1 MSLLLPLHFVRSIAD
16 LTRGNVSTRSA
27 YGQLK
32 SVRLPRKMDN
42 STRGFAFLD
51 FATRR
56 DAEAA
61 FSALEH
67 AHLLGRHLV
76 LQWAGEDG
84 EDGVKD
90 QLPLESGRLSHKKA
104 KFTLDTDLK

>member
-1 MSLLLPLHFVRSIAD
+1 MIAD
-16 LTRGNVSTRSA
+16 RFVSVFYSA

-32 SVRLPRKMDN
+32 SVRLPKKMDN

-56 DAEAA
+56 DAESA

-76 LQWAGEDG
+76 LQWAGEGD
-84 EDGVKD
+84 ED
-90 QLPLESGRLSHKKA
+90 EEGRGKLASFETGRKNLTHKKS
-104 KFTLDTDLK
+104 KFTMDTE